1 MYSFLFDQTYIN
13 LLILIVIVSLV
24 MFLWRKLI
32 ILEGNFFILE
42 KRVNIIKKDFREDSI
57 AKNIEASENIMNEI
71 FKECPAI
78 NACKQFE
85 CFPPN
90 VEFPKNGKNNS
101 NNLSINEDMV
111 QYISIHTSG
120 NIDDEHNAGVTEV
133 TGVTD
138 VTEVTEVTGV
148 TDVTDTDVIS
158 FNNEKKINDDID
170 NMVNNV
176 IGSSEESEVKGKTD
190 NEHNDQLEPDNVS
203 VSSEITFTSDDKKKK
218 KKK

>member
-57 AKNIEASENIMNEI
+57 AKNIEASECIMNEI

-85 CFPPN
+85 CFPQN
-90 VEFPKNGKNNS
+90 IEFPQNGKNNS

-111 QYISIHTSG
+111 QYISIQASD
-120 NIDDEHNAGVTEV
+120 NIDIVDDKDNANNANVTIS
-133 TGVTD
+133 D
-138 VTEVTEVTGV
+138 V
-148 TDVTDTDVIS
+148 DVIS
-158 FNNEKKINDDID
+158 FINSDNDDKVVENIIGSGETREAKGDVDNVQID
-170 NMVNNV
+170 N
-176 IGSSEESEVKGKTD
+176 S
-190 NEHNDQLEPDNVS
+190 EPDNVS

>member
-57 AKNIEASENIMNEI
+57 AKNIEASECIMNEI

-90 VEFPKNGKNNS
+90 LEFPQNGKNNS

-111 QYISIHTSG
+111 QYISIQSSD
-120 NIDDEHNAGVTEV
+120 NIDNVNDKDNADVANVTIS
-133 TGVTD
+133 D
-138 VTEVTEVTGV
+138 V
-148 TDVTDTDVIS
+148 DVIS
-158 FNNEKKINDDID
+158 FNNSDNDNDKIVENIIGSGEVREAKGDVDNVQID
-170 NMVNNV
+170 N
-176 IGSSEESEVKGKTD
+176 S
-190 NEHNDQLEPDNVS
+190 EPDNVS

>member
-57 AKNIEASENIMNEI
+57 AKNIEASECIMNEI
-71 FKECPAI
+71 FKECPVI

-90 VEFPKNGKNNS
+90 IEFPQNGKNNS

-111 QYISIHTSG
+111 QYISIQSSD
-120 NIDDEHNAGVTEV
+120 NIDNVNDKDNADVANVTIS
-133 TGVTD
+133 D
-138 VTEVTEVTGV
+138 V
-148 TDVTDTDVIS
+148 DVIS
-158 FNNEKKINDDID
+158 FINNDNDKIVENIIGFGEAGEAKGDID
-170 NMVNNV
+170 NAH
-176 IGSSEESEVKGKTD
+176 IEQS
-190 NEHNDQLEPDNVS
+190 EPDNVS

>member
-57 AKNIEASENIMNEI
+57 AKNIEASECIMNEI

-85 CFPPN
+85 CFPQN
-90 VEFPKNGKNNS
+90 IEFPQNGKNNS

-111 QYISIHTSG
+111 QYISIQSSD
-120 NIDDEHNAGVTEV
+120 NIDNVDDKDNANNANVTIS
-133 TGVTD
+133 D
-138 VTEVTEVTGV
+138 V
-148 TDVTDTDVIS
+148 DVIS
-158 FNNEKKINDDID
+158 FINSDNDDKVVENIIGSGETREAKGDVDNVQID
-170 NMVNNV
+170 N
-176 IGSSEESEVKGKTD
+176 S
-190 NEHNDQLEPDNVS
+190 EPDNVS

>member
-57 AKNIEASENIMNEI
+57 AKNIEASESIMNEI

-111 QYISIHTSG
+111 QYISIHTPA
-120 NIDDEHNAGVTEV
+120 NIDDEHNAE
-133 TGVTD
+133 VTD
-138 VTEVTEVTGV
+138 VTIN
-148 TDVTDTDVIS
+148 DKDVIS
-158 FNNEKKINDDID
+158 FNNENNANEDID
-170 NMVNNV
+170 KMVNN
-176 IGSSEESEVKGKTD
+176 IISSNEEREVKGETD
-190 NEHNDQLEPDNVS
+190 NAQIEQNDQLEPDNVS

>member
-57 AKNIEASENIMNEI
+57 AKNIEASECIMNEI

-85 CFPPN
+85 CFPSN
-90 VEFPKNGKNNS
+90 IEFPQNGKNNS

-111 QYISIHTSG
+111 QYISIQASD
-120 NIDDEHNAGVTEV
+120 NIDNVDDKDNADDANVTIS
-133 TGVTD
+133 D
-138 VTEVTEVTGV
+138 V
-148 TDVTDTDVIS
+148 DVIS
-158 FNNEKKINDDID
+158 FNNSDNDNDKVVENIIGSGETREAKGDVDNVQID
-170 NMVNNV
+170 N
-176 IGSSEESEVKGKTD
+176 S
-190 NEHNDQLEPDNVS
+190 EPDNVS

>member
-57 AKNIEASENIMNEI
+57 AKNIEASECIMNEI
-71 FKECPAI
+71 FKDCPAI

-85 CFPPN
+85 CFAPN
-90 VEFPKNGKNNS
+90 IEFPQNGKNNS
-101 NNLSINEDMV
+101 NNLSVNEDMV
-111 QYISIHTSG
+111 QYISIHASD
-120 NIDDEHNAGVTEV
+120 NIDVVDDKHNAEV
-133 TGVTD
+133 AIS
-138 VTEVTEVTGV
+138 EV
-148 TDVTDTDVIS
+148 DVIS
-158 FNNEKKINDDID
+158 FINNDDVHNDDKVVKNI
-170 NMVNNV
+170 
-176 IGSSEESEVKGKTD
+176 SSGVAEDASYAGEAGLAGEVKGDVD
-190 NEHNDQLEPDNVS
+190 NVLIEHCEPDNMS

>member
-57 AKNIEASENIMNEI
+57 AKNIEASECIMNEI
-71 FKECPAI
+71 FKECPVI

-90 VEFPKNGKNNS
+90 IEFPQNGKNNS

-111 QYISIHTSG
+111 QYISIQSSD
-120 NIDDEHNAGVTEV
+120 NIDNVNDKDNA
-133 TGVTD
+133 D
-138 VTEVTEVTGV
+138 NAN
-148 TDVTDTDVIS
+148 VIS
-158 FNNEKKINDDID
+158 FINNDNDNDKVVENI
-170 NMVNNV
+170 
-176 IGSSEESEVKGKTD
+176 IGSGEAGEAKGDVD
-190 NEHNDQLEPDNVS
+190 NAHIEQSEPDNVS

>member
-57 AKNIEASENIMNEI
+57 AKNIEASECIMNEI

-90 VEFPKNGKNNS
+90 IEYPQNGKNNS

-111 QYISIHTSG
+111 QYISIHSSD
-120 NIDDEHNAGVTEV
+120 NIDIAEDKDNANVAIP
-133 TGVTD
+133 D
-138 VTEVTEVTGV
+138 V
-148 TDVTDTDVIS
+148 DVIS
-158 FNNEKKINDDID
+158 FNNSDID
-170 NMVNNV
+170 NDDKIVEN
-176 IGSSEESEVKGKTD
+176 IISSGETRETRETGEDGEAKGNIDNSHIEQSE
-190 NEHNDQLEPDNVS
+190 QDNVS

>member
-120 NIDDEHNAGVTEV
+120 NIDDEHNADV
-133 TGVTD
+133 TGVTG
-138 VTEVTEVTGV
+138 VTEV

-158 FNNEKKINDDID
+158 FNNEKKVNDDID

-190 NEHNDQLEPDNVS
+190 NEQNDQLEPDNVS

>member
-57 AKNIEASENIMNEI
+57 AKNIEASECIMNEI
-71 FKECPAI
+71 FKECPVI

-90 VEFPKNGKNNS
+90 IEFPQNGKNNS

-111 QYISIHTSG
+111 QYISIQSSDNIDNKDNKD
-120 NIDDEHNAGVTEV
+120 NIDDKDNANVAIS
-133 TGVTD
+133 D
-138 VTEVTEVTGV
+138 L
-148 TDVTDTDVIS
+148 DVIS
-158 FNNEKKINDDID
+158 FINNDDKVVENI
-170 NMVNNV
+170 
-176 IGSSEESEVKGKTD
+176 IGSGEAGEAKCDVD
-190 NEHNDQLEPDNVS
+190 NAHIEQSEPDNIS